1 MAGERYGGVFSRSQG
16 VSDPRHPAEYSSDG
30 SSHGRENIPDGSTNC
45 QEFGADAKHWD
56 HLFSASGGFKAKKEP
71 DTHEDKRADPEA
83 GVLDT
88 RIINIDEDSD
98 P

>member
-1 MAGERYGGVFSRSQG
+1 L
-16 VSDPRHPAEYSSDG
+16 G
-30 SSHGRENIPDGSTNC
+30 SSIFC
-45 QEFGADAKHWD
+45 LWY
-56 HLFSASGGFKAKKEP
+56 FKAKEEP